1 MVNQLTNPKLNNMKI
16 LRKLILL
23 CTVLLLFAYTSRA
36 QGNITDLLQG
46 GTNALNDANTLAK
59 AYLEPFGKG
68 FGASLNSGWYNTAK
82 PHKLGGFDITFSL
95 ATSIPP
101 SSAKTF
107 DVSKLDLDFWE
118 LQDVN
123 NNLSPTVTGAKADG
137 VLLTDPNN
145 VFPDLTLPQGA
156 GLKFIPA
163 PMIQAG
169 IGLPFNTEVDFRIL
183 PKIKIPDAGEFSLW
197 GFGIKNEFK
206 EFIPGLK
213 AVPINI
219 SAFFGYTKFK
229 SSFEIDAPQNGSAK
243 QSLDFTAKGYTAK
256 LLVSKSI
263 PVLTVYAGVGYN
275 KTTTDVALKGDYEIA
290 TGIDASNPINL
301 DFVNKGMSANLG
313 LRIKLA
319 VIAFHFDYTF
329 GEYKIYN
336 AGFGINFR

>member
-1 MVNQLTNPKLNNMKI
+1 MKI
-16 LRKLILL
+16 LKK
-23 CTVLLLFAYTSRA
+23 LLFSFAMLLMLSLTSKA
-36 QGNITDLLQG
+36 QENVTDLLSG
-46 GTNALNDANTLAK
+46 SLIDANTLAK

-82 PHKLGGFDITFSL
+82 PHKLGGFDITFTI
-95 ATSIPP
+95 ATAVPP

-107 DVSKLDLDFWE
+107 DVSKLNLNYWE
-118 LQDVN
+118 LQTPA
-123 NNLSPTVTGAKADG
+123 NNLSPTVSGAKEDG
-137 VLLTDPNN
+137 SILIPQTTVPGITPQ
-145 VFPDLTLPQGA
+145 LTLPQGA
-156 GLKFIPA
+156 NLKFIPA

-183 PKIKIPDAGEFSLW
+183 PKIKIPDTGEFSLW

-229 SSFEIDAPQNGSAK
+229 SSFDAE
-243 QSLDFTAKGYTAK
+243 QSGNANSNQKLNFDASGYTTR
-256 LLVSKSI
+256 LLISKSI
-263 PVLTVYAGVGYN
+263 PVLTIYAGVGYS
-275 KTTTDVALKGDYEIA
+275 KTTTNVDLKGNY
-290 TGIDASNPINL
+290 NLPINGVNTTVTDPIAL
-301 DFVNKGMSANLG
+301 DFINKGMSANLG

-319 VIAFHFDYTF
+319 IIAFHFDYTF
-329 GEYKIYN
+329 GQYKIYN